1 MNALNISFMIYVILT
16 QNMKHYSNQIFC
28 LFVIFNLKFNNNDQF
43 KAIIFINYIILQFL
57 FISLLFFYN
66 MTKNTQL
73 ENKSSFEPDVIR
85 MIRNFYIHLSPLV
98 QVRNINIIHAIDYFL
113 SISTYI
119 VYFILT
125 IIFKIDILEEYNLK

>member
-85 MIRNFYIHLSPLV
+85 MIRNF
-98 QVRNINIIHAIDYFL
+98 
-113 SISTYI
+113 
-119 VYFILT
+119 LT
-125 IIFKIDILEEYNLK
+125 VE